1 MKNPVHIQV
10 VLTYKPEQESKCPDT
25 QSTLSYLV
33 HFRATEAK
41 QIIFSAWNL
50 FDLLF
55 SNLWNYSFSYLNV
68 PQIDK
73 NIQIASKCFT
83 ALCINSSSILYFI
96 NTFENNYILNF
107 DSFSFFLF
115 VVTSKMPIRWL
126 RPCLFSVS
134 DNLSYFLG
142 PVGLGW
148 EWFSQHIGV
157 KDF

>member
-96 NTFENNYILNF
+96 NTFENNYSLNF
-107 DSFSFFLF
+107 DSFSFFLSLCSNIKNAYPLTTPLFILSEWQF
-115 VVTSKMPIRWL
+115 VIFWGACKARVRMI
-126 RPCLFSVS
+126 
-134 DNLSYFLG
+134 
-142 PVGLGW
+142 
-148 EWFSQHIGV
+148 
-157 KDF
+157 